1 MEKKYIVKT
10 LQTNCIRPYLLAT
23 PMQTCSTD
31 HRPNQSHPAISEIPG
46 APWSNS
52 IGLTVLTTG
61 VIGHVGPHRE
71 RWAALRVHHA
81 RHVVHGRAI
90 GGARAHHARGHV
102 GVARHPEQ

>member
-1 MEKKYIVKT
+1 MEQQYWT
-10 LQTNCIRPYLLAT
+10 
-23 PMQTCSTD
+23 
-31 HRPNQSHPAISEIPG
+31 
-46 APWSNS
+46 
-52 IGLTVLTTG
+52 TVLTTG